1 MTSNTNF
8 IIVLKWS
15 RIRTVKRDMD
25 KIELLKRK
33 LGWVIIYVILIESYS
48 FILFVYGQAIIQE
61 KVELILGE

>member
-1 MTSNTNF
+1 
-8 IIVLKWS
+8 
-15 RIRTVKRDMD
+15 MD

-48 FILFVYGQAIIQE
+48 FTLFVYGQAIIQE